1 MKTLFG
7 SLFGILAVIV
17 LVVISTCFFTV
28 KETEHVIITRFGDMV
43 GDPISTPG
51 LRFKMPFIDTVN
63 RLEKRLLN
71 WDGRPITIPTKD
83 KAYITVDTYARWRI
97 TDPKQFFIRFRDLR
111 SAESRLEDILGSETR
126 NAIARNELIEIVRT
140 DKTRVPAVDETLKEA
155 TAAITDVVTTKIG
168 ELPPIRVGRARIEE
182 EIKSLAAPKL
192 KDPGIELL
200 DVRFKRINYE
210 DEVLERVYQRMT
222 SERLQIAQRFRSE
235 GGAMAARIDGD
246 RERDLNEIESAAY
259 KTVQELR
266 GQADAEASR
275 IYADAYGAD
284 VAAPEFY
291 QFLKSLET
299 FRATVNK
306 DTTLLLSTDS
316 DLFRLLKV
324 ASKTAVRP
332 PLSTD
337 PVPSGPAAAP
347 APAPPVPAPPV
358 PAAPTALSVPPG
370 LEP

>member
-1 MKTLFG
+1 MKNLFG
-7 SLFGILAVIV
+7 SFAGVVGLLLFAIFSGC
-17 LVVISTCFFTV
+17 TYTV
-28 KETEHVIITRFGDMV
+28 KETEHVIITRFGDIV
-43 GDPISTPG
+43 GEPISSPG

-83 KAYITVDTYARWRI
+83 KAYISVNTFARWRI

-140 DKTRVPAVDETLKEA
+140 DKDRAPIFDETLKEA
-155 TAAITDVVTTKIG
+155 ASGSEVGTTKIG
-168 ELPPIRVGRARIEE
+168 VLPAIRVGRAKIEE
-182 EIKSLAAPKL
+182 EIKAAAAPKL

-210 DEVLERVYQRMT
+210 EEVLERVYQRMT

-235 GGAMAARIDGD
+235 GGAEAARINGN

-259 KTVQELR
+259 KKVQELR

-275 IYADAYGAD
+275 IYADAYSAD
-284 VAAPEFY
+284 AAAPEFY
-291 QFLKSLET
+291 QFLKSL
-299 FRATVNK
+299 
-306 DTTLLLSTDS
+306 
-316 DLFRLLKV
+316 
-324 ASKTAVRP
+324 
-332 PLSTD
+332 
-337 PVPSGPAAAP
+337 SGYGG
-347 APAPPVPAPPV
+347 
-358 PAAPTALSVPPG
+358 SQ
-370 LEP
+370 

>member
-1 MKTLFG
+1 MKKLFG
-7 SLFGILAVIV
+7 SFAGLVGV
-17 LVVISTCFFTV
+17 LVLLLASGCFYTV
-28 KETEHVIITRFGDMV
+28 KETEHVIITRFGDIV
-43 GDPISTPG
+43 GEPISSPG
-51 LRFKMPFIDTVN
+51 LRVKMPFIDTVN

-83 KAYITVDTYARWRI
+83 KAYISVDTFARWRI

-140 DKTRVPAVDETLKEA
+140 DKARTPAMDETLKEA
-155 TAAITDVVTTKIG
+155 ASGSEVGTAKIG
-168 ELPPIRVGRARIEE
+168 VLPPIRVGRATIEK
-182 EIKSLAAPKL
+182 EIQAAAAPKL

-210 DEVLERVYQRMT
+210 EEVLERVYQRMT

-235 GGAMAARIDGD
+235 GGAEAARINGN

-259 KTVQELR
+259 KKVQELR

-275 IYADAYGAD
+275 IYAEAYGANP
-284 VAAPEFY
+284 AAPEFY
-291 QFLKSLET
+291 DFLKSLET
-299 FRATVNK
+299 FRTAVSK

-316 DLFRLLKV
+316 DLFRLLK
-324 ASKTAVRP
+324 ATSKTA
-332 PLSTD
+332 
-337 PVPSGPAAAP
+337 
-347 APAPPVPAPPV
+347 APPAVPPAVPP
-358 PAAPTALSVPPG
+358 ASPTATPTGSSS
-370 LEP
+370 E